1 MHNTFLFKLATVR
14 KTLILMKILVCISS
28 VPDTTSKINFTADK
42 SAFDKNGIQ
51 WVINPLD
58 EFALTKA
65 IKLQEAQGAT
75 VTVVNVG
82 DATTEA
88 VIRKALA
95 MGADDAVRINTEPKD
110 SLTVAK
116 EIAKVAQEG
125 GYDLV
130 LAGKESLD
138 YNGAAVPGMIAQL
151 LNKPFINACVGLEIN
166 GNEATAS
173 REIEGGKETLK
184 ATLPAVIAGQKGM
197 VEEKDLII
205 PNMRGIMSART
216 KPLTVKEPSETDVKV
231 KAVSFD
237 SVPARAQVK
246 LVSPDNL
253 DELVRLLHEEAKVI

>member
-1 MHNTFLFKLATVR
+1 
-14 KTLILMKILVCISS
+14 MKILVCISS
-28 VPDTTSKINFTADK
+28 VPDTTSQINFTADK

-65 IKLQEAQGAT
+65 VKLQETQGAT
-75 VTVVNVG
+75 VTIITVG
-82 DATTEA
+82 DASVEA
-88 VIRKALA
+88 VMRKALA
-95 MGADDAVRINTEPKD
+95 IGANDAIRVNADPID

-130 LAGKESLD
+130 IAGKESLD
-138 YNGAAVPGMIAQL
+138 YNNAAVPGMVAQL
-151 LNKPFINACVGLEIN
+151 LNQPFVNACVGLEVN
-166 GNEATAS
+166 GAEATAV
-173 REIEGGKETLK
+173 REIEGGKETVTVK
-184 ATLPAVIAGQKGM
+184 LPAVIAGQKGM

-216 KPLTVKEPSETDVKV
+216 KPLTVKEATETDVKV

-246 LVSPDNL
+246 LVSADNL
-253 DELVRLLHEEAKVI
+253 DELVRLLHEEAKAI

>member
-1 MHNTFLFKLATVR
+1 
-14 KTLILMKILVCISS
+14 MKILVCISS
-28 VPDTTSKINFTADK
+28 VPDTTAKINFTADK

-65 IKLQEAQGAT
+65 IKLQESQGAT
-75 VTVVNVG
+75 VTVINVG
-82 DATTEA
+82 DVGTEP

-95 MGADDAVRINTEPKD
+95 IGANDAVRVNIEAKD
-110 SLTVAK
+110 SYSTAK
-116 EIAKVAQEG
+116 EIAKIAQEG

-130 LAGKESLD
+130 IAGKESID
-138 YNGAAVPGMIAQL
+138 YNGGAVPGMVAQI
-151 LNKPFINACVGLEIN
+151 LNQPFVNACVGLDVN
-166 GNEATAS
+166 GGEATAV
-173 REIEGGKETLK
+173 REIEGGKETISVK
-184 ATLPAVIAGQKGM
+184 LPAVIAGQKGM

-216 KPLTVKEPSETDVKV
+216 KPLQVVEPSSTEVKV
-231 KAVSFD
+231 EAVSFD
-237 SVPARAQVK
+237 SVPPRAAVK

>member
-1 MHNTFLFKLATVR
+1 
-14 KTLILMKILVCISS
+14 MKILVCISS

-65 IKLQEAQGAT
+65 VKLQETQGAT
-75 VTVVNVG
+75 VTIITVG
-82 DATTEA
+82 DASVEA
-88 VIRKALA
+88 VMRKALA
-95 MGADDAVRINTEPKD
+95 IGANDAIRVNADPID

-116 EIAKVAQEG
+116 EIAKAAQEG

-130 LAGKESLD
+130 IAGKESLD
-138 YNGAAVPGMIAQL
+138 YNNAAVPGMVAQL
-151 LNKPFINACVGLEIN
+151 LNQPFVNACVGLEVN
-166 GNEATAS
+166 GAEATAV
-173 REIEGGKETLK
+173 REIEGGKETVTVK
-184 ATLPAVIAGQKGM
+184 LPAVIAGQKGM

-216 KPLTVKEPSETDVKV
+216 KPLTVKEATETDVKV

-246 LVSPDNL
+246 LVSADNL
-253 DELVRLLHEEAKVI
+253 DELVRLLHEEAKAI